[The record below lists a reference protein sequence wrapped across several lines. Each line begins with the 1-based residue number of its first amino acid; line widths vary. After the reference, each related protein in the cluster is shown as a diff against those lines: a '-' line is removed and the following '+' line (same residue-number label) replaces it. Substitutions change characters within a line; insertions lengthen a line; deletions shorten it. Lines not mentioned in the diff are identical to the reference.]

1 MVDKK
6 HIQGEHTLPSES
18 IMRTAVSNRDAA
30 YDNRFIYG
38 VITTGIYCRPSCKS
52 RAAKA
57 ENLRFFPNSNSA
69 AAAGLRPCKRCRPD
83 ETSRV
88 EQMAEIARYIEKNPE
103 RKLTLAGLAQQVGL
117 SSSSLQREF
126 KRAFGV
132 SPRCYQDEIRLR
144 EVKGAIKNGGS
155 ITDAAYRAGYGSSSR
170 FYESAAK
177 NIGMKP
183 KSYRAGGA
191 GENISYAHCESTL
204 GHLMIAATDSGI
216 CFVQFGDN
224 QKSLL
229 NALQTEFPAANISN
243 SEARNS
249 TELTL
254 WLNAL
259 NDYLNG
265 IADLPNL
272 PIDLRG
278 TTFQILVWRYL
289 IDSSP
294 GNVMSYTELAEGI
307 GKPKATRAAAS
318 ACGKNR
324 IALLIPCHRVLRS
337 NGELGGYRW
346 GMARKRSLIELE
358 RKALRKT
365 K

>member
-1 MVDKK
+1 MVDEK
-6 HIQGEHTLPSES
+6 HAQRGNILPNES
-18 IMRTAVSNRDAA
+18 IMRTAVCNRDAT

-57 ENLRFFPNSNSA
+57 ENLRFFPNASSA

-88 EQMAEIARYIEKNPE
+88 QQMADIARYIEKNADS
-103 RKLTLAGLAQQVGL
+103 KLTLASLARQTGL

-132 SPRCYQDEIRLR
+132 SPRCYQDEIRLQQ
-144 EVKGAIKNGGS
+144 VKGALKNGES

-216 CFVQFGDN
+216 CFVQFGDD
-224 QKSLL
+224 QKSLIK
-229 NALQTEFPAANISN
+229 ALRTEFPAANISS

-249 TELTL
+249 TELTH
-254 WLNAL
+254 WLDAL

-265 IADLPNL
+265 IAELPNL

-278 TTFQILVWRYL
+278 TAFQILVWRYL

-294 GNVMSYTELAEGI
+294 GSVMSYAELAEGI

-337 NGELGGYRW
+337 NGDLGGYRW
-346 GMARKRSLIELE
+346 GLARKRSLIEIE
-358 RKALRKT
+358 RKAGK
-365 K
+365 KAK